1 MGQDDLRFDPPLRI
15 LVFRNAKEME
25 AEGCDGIQTRRDHL
39 MACAV
44 ATGQLPAPMVRELT
58 RRLLET
64 NFNGIPGSTEKAL
77 ETFFSTVV
85 SNAVH
90 VTWGAPPP
98 PPERTRDWALLQ
110 WLITQPESAGRAH
123 IYLHNI
129 ATGMDANGAIRSMG
143 EDVAKFNAD
152 VDRYFAAGVFTAVQ
166 APNRPLNPDR
176 DFITAVL
183 TANDFQLA
191 HADLMGPGAEAIYA
205 SLLKDREH
213 VAEAN
218 EGLGLLAMRA
228 GDDDKASQYFAEA
241 FKAGSKKCWR

>member
-1 MGQDDLRFDPPLRI
+1 MKSRGIWLIGALALLTGLESGQLFAADARWIRAKLGPFEAISDDGRPAAIQALSQFEQFRYALGTAMGQDDLRFDPPLRI

-25 AEGCDGIQTRRDHL
+25 AEGCNGIQTGRDHL

-44 ATGQLPAPMVRELT
+44 AAGQLPAPMVGELT

-110 WLITQPESAGRAH
+110 W
-123 IYLHNI
+123 
-129 ATGMDANGAIRSMG
+129 
-143 EDVAKFNAD
+143 
-152 VDRYFAAGVFTAVQ
+152 
-166 APNRPLNPDR
+166 
-176 DFITAVL
+176 
-183 TANDFQLA
+183 
-191 HADLMGPGAEAIYA
+191 
-205 SLLKDREH
+205 
-213 VAEAN
+213 
-218 EGLGLLAMRA
+218 
-228 GDDDKASQYFAEA
+228 
-241 FKAGSKKCWR
+241 